1 MRSNNGFLKAF
12 WIGMFLVCAI
22 LGFTPNPQGGNKV
35 LMILLSA
42 VFFLQPAILVWLG
55 IRHRDRK
62 TLRLVRNV
70 SILSLSVT
78 LVTLVANMFS
88 VLGSELLGDILYYI
102 LIVVSSPMVCMQYW
116 VASLAAWAVLLWI
129 CIFALLNLKK

>member
-42 VFFLQPAILVWLG
+42 VFFLPPAILVWLG

-102 LIVVSSPMVCMQYW
+102 LKLIRSHMGTDGVNDILGSTC
-116 VASLAAWAVLLWI
+116 
-129 CIFALLNLKK
+129 

>member
-42 VFFLQPAILVWLG
+42 VFFLPPAILVWLG

-116 VASLAAWAVLLWI
+116 VASLAAWAVLLWV

>member
-42 VFFLQPAILVWLG
+42 VFFLPPAILVWLG